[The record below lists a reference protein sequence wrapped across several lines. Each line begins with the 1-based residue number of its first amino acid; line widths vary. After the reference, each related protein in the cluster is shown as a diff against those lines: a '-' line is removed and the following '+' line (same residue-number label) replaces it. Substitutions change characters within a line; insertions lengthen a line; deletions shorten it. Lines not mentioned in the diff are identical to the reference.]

1 MTIIPAPLD
10 SDLVYIAQIVGGHG
24 IHGVLKIQCFL
35 DNPHDFKLY
44 SPIFNTSGKKYLF
57 DVLSITPKHILARLD
72 GIHDRTEA
80 DTLKGLKLYIERRAL
95 KSLSEEEYYQ
105 RDLLGAAVL
114 NTERETIGKL
124 LHIHNYG
131 AQDILDISLN
141 DGTMLLVPFQKDI
154 VPEVSPDPAHPEKG
168 FLILESDYLAS
179 ALTPPSHDPKDR

>member
-10 SDLVYIAQIVGGHG
+10 SDLVYVAQIVGGHG

-44 SPIFNTSGKKYLF
+44 SPIFDTSRKKYRF

-80 DTLKGLKLYIERRAL
+80 DALKGLKLYIERSAL

-105 RDLLGAAVL
+105 RDLLGATVL
-114 NTERETIGKL
+114 NTEREIIGKL

-141 DGTMLLVPFQKDI
+141 DGTMILVPFQKEI
-154 VPEVSPDPAHPEKG
+154 VPEVSPNSDHPEKG
-168 FLILESDYLAS
+168 FVIIESAYLAS
-179 ALTPPSHDPKDR
+179 VLAPPDNSKDT